1 MNIFDTFYK
10 HLWNVL
16 KNVYTFFCVRKS
28 YFCVRK
34 TWFCVRKSTFVY
46 GKKNT
51 KHSTNVVKIVWK
63 IMYFLRKTICI
74 ICRLY
79 ENKILSTILFI
90 YLYYEIY
97 VVSRWSV
104 MHDSC
109 WWQGARK
116 WLSKRCL
123 CFKVLTVMRHSK
135 HIKMKTISLA
145 AAMF

>member
-1 MNIFDTFYK
+1 MNIFDIFYK

-16 KNVYTFFCVRKS
+16 KNVYTFFVYGKA
-28 YFCVRK
+28 
-34 TWFCVRKSTFVY
+34 TFVY
-46 GKKNT
+46 GKHDFVYGKVLLCTEKNT